1 MARFISMTSFKKIIS
16 PGIIQFILAL
26 FLIVLIIADYF
37 LMFPSIQEITIY
49 SKNLFSKYGYAIIVI
64 AAFVEAFFMIGLY
77 FPGSFVILLSVMIS
91 NYSIKS
97 LFLVG
102 LYSFIGFIIANFVN
116 YFLGKKGYYK
126 ALLFLGKKKTVEQ
139 MQRWMEKRSLLT
151 FFLSAF
157 HPNFLGLTIVCA
169 GIVKENFV
177 KTMFVSSLSLA
188 FWISAWILVATPFI
202 KNISLKETEQGQS
215 WYIVSFFIIW
225 GLFNIFIDIYKTTR
239 KKRLTQKDANLQ

>member
-102 LYSFIGFIIANFVN
+102 L
-116 YFLGKKGYYK
+116 
-126 ALLFLGKKKTVEQ
+126 
-139 MQRWMEKRSLLT
+139 
-151 FFLSAF
+151 
-157 HPNFLGLTIVCA
+157 
-169 GIVKENFV
+169 
-177 KTMFVSSLSLA
+177 
-188 FWISAWILVATPFI
+188 
-202 KNISLKETEQGQS
+202 
-215 WYIVSFFIIW
+215 
-225 GLFNIFIDIYKTTR
+225 
-239 KKRLTQKDANLQ
+239 